1 MTKFKSNV
9 VSNTSP
15 KNALKS
21 GIYSNRLLEGED
33 PQLLQETI
41 DGLVGD
47 FEVSTSIGYQLAQE
61 LAQVMLKMSR
71 SERWQCDLIAS
82 HMSKHKT
89 RYEFAS
95 QLDLDVTDVSS
106 LPDWYFNGS
115 QKERESARK
124 IDSAFIELD
133 HLIRNHSA
141 ELMMKVKTVYPN
153 LWWYVFGTNQ
163 AIQQRYTF
171 AEILSNYSSKTD
183 PKLRLK
189 DLKEHI
195 RLQESHQILWATSEE
210 RYEAVLCGLRAQV
223 QMELAG
229 DPNLQR
235 GETQLHRRKSDLI
248 AQLMQ
253 LSREQKTF
261 SLSARQADQSHAQ
274 VITYKSSPNASDEAG
289 AENDSVNA
297 SDSSTSDA
305 QKASPRE

>member
-1 MTKFKSNV
+1 MTKLKSNV
-9 VSNTSP
+9 VSNASP

-21 GIYSNRLLEGED
+21 GIYANRLLEGED

-89 RYEFAS
+89 RYEFAN
-95 QLDLDVTDVSS
+95 QLDLDVMDVSS

-115 QKERESARK
+115 QEERESARK
-124 IDSAFIELD
+124 IDSAFIELV
-133 HLIRNHSA
+133 HLIKNHSA
-141 ELMMKVKTVYPN
+141 ELMAKVKTFYPN

-163 AIQQRYTF
+163 AMQQRYTF
-171 AEILSNYSSKTD
+171 SEILSNYSSKTD

-189 DLKEHI
+189 DLQEHI
-195 RLQESHQILWATSEE
+195 RVQESHKILWAMSEE

-223 QMELAG
+223 QMELAV

-253 LSREQKTF
+253 LLREQKTV
-261 SLSARQADQSHAQ
+261 SLSTRQDGRSHAQ
-274 VITYKSSPNASDEAG
+274 VITYKASPHVSDEVE
-289 AENDSVNA
+289 AENSSVSANV
-297 SDSSTSDA
+297 SSTSDA
-305 QKASPRE
+305 QKG

>member
-1 MTKFKSNV
+1 MTKFNSNA

-21 GIYSNRLLEGED
+21 GIYANRLLEGED
-33 PQLLQETI
+33 AQLLQETI

-47 FEVSTSIGYQLAQE
+47 FEVATSIGYQLAQE

-89 RYEFAS
+89 RYEFAN
-95 QLDLDVTDVSS
+95 QLNLNVVGVSS

-115 QKERESARK
+115 QEERESARK
-124 IDSAFIELD
+124 IDSAFIELV
-133 HLIRNHSA
+133 HLIKNHSA
-141 ELMMKVKTVYPN
+141 ELMAKVKTFYPN

-163 AIQQRYTF
+163 AMQQRYTF

-189 DLKEHI
+189 DLQEHI
-195 RLQESHQILWATSEE
+195 RVKESHQILWAMSEE

-253 LSREQKTF
+253 LSREQKTV
-261 SLSARQADQSHAQ
+261 SLSARQDDHSHAQ
-274 VITYKSSPNASDEAG
+274 VITYQSSPHVSDEAG
-289 AENDSVNA
+289 AENASVNA
-297 SDSSTSDA
+297 NVSSASDA
-305 QKASPRE
+305 QKA

>member
-1 MTKFKSNV
+1 MTKFKSNA

-21 GIYSNRLLEGED
+21 GIYANRLLEGED

-41 DGLVGD
+41 DGLVKD

-89 RYEFAS
+89 RYEFAN
-95 QLDLDVTDVSS
+95 QLNLNVVGVSS

-141 ELMMKVKTVYPN
+141 ELMMKVKTSYPN

-195 RLQESHQILWATSEE
+195 RVQESHQILWATSEE

-253 LSREQKTF
+253 LLREQKTV
-261 SLSARQADQSHAQ
+261 SLSARQEDQSHAQ
-274 VITYKSSPNASDEAG
+274 VITYKSSPHFSDEART
-289 AENDSVNA
+289 ENA
-297 SDSSTSDA
+297 SVKVNVSSTSDA
-305 QKASPRE
+305 QKT

>member
-1 MTKFKSNV
+1 MTKFKSNA

-15 KNALKS
+15 QNALKS
-21 GIYSNRLLEGED
+21 GIYANRLLKGED

-82 HMSKHKT
+82 HMAKHKT

-95 QLDLDVTDVSS
+95 QLNLNVLGVSS
-106 LPDWYFNGS
+106 LPDWYFNDS
-115 QKERESARK
+115 QEERESAHN
-124 IDSAFIELD
+124 IYNAYLELD

-141 ELMMKVKTVYPN
+141 ELMMQVKAAYPR
-153 LWWYVFGTNQ
+153 LWSYVFGTNQ

-171 AEILSNYSSKTD
+171 AEILSKYSSKTD
-183 PKLRLK
+183 PKM
-189 DLKEHI
+189 
-195 RLQESHQILWATSEE
+195 RLQDLQEHMRSQNLHKILWAISEE

-253 LSREQKTF
+253 LLREKKTV
-261 SLSARQADQSHAQ
+261 SLSARQDDRSQAQ
-274 VITYKSSPNASDEAG
+274 VITYKSSSHASDKAG
-289 AENDSVNA
+289 AEN
-297 SDSSTSDA
+297 SSLTTNVSSAPDA
-305 QKASPRE
+305 QKA

>member
-1 MTKFKSNV
+1 MTKFKSNA

-21 GIYSNRLLEGED
+21 GIYANRLLEGED

-41 DGLVGD
+41 DGLEQD
-47 FEVSTSIGYQLAQE
+47 FEVTTSIGYQLAQE

-95 QLDLDVTDVSS
+95 QLDLEVMDVSS

-133 HLIRNHSA
+133 HLIKNHSA
-141 ELMMKVKTVYPN
+141 ELMVKVKTIYPN

-163 AIQQRYTF
+163 AIEQRYPF
-171 AEILSNYSSKTD
+171 AEILSKYSSKTD

-189 DLKEHI
+189 DLQEHI
-195 RLQESHQILWATSEE
+195 RVQESHQILWAASEE

-253 LSREQKTF
+253 LSREQKTV
-261 SLSARQADQSHAQ
+261 SLSARQDDHSHAQ
-274 VITYKSSPNASDEAG
+274 VLTYEKSSQVSDEAG
-289 AENDSVNA
+289 AENASVNVNV
-297 SDSSTSDA
+297 SSTSDV
-305 QKASPRE
+305 QKA

>member
-1 MTKFKSNV
+1 MTKFKSNAA
-9 VSNTSP
+9 SNTSP
-15 KNALKS
+15 QNALKS
-21 GIYSNRLLEGED
+21 GIYANRLLEGED
-33 PQLLQETI
+33 AQLLQETI

-82 HMSKHKT
+82 HMAKHKT

-95 QLDLDVTDVSS
+95 QLNLNVLGVSS
-106 LPDWYFNGS
+106 LPDWYFNDS
-115 QKERESARK
+115 QEERESARNVY
-124 IDSAFIELD
+124 DAFIELN

-141 ELMMKVKTVYPN
+141 ELMMQVKVAYPR
-153 LWWYVFGTNQ
+153 LWSHVFSTNQ

-171 AEILSNYSSKTD
+171 SEILSKYSSKTD
-183 PKLRLK
+183 PLMRLQ
-189 DLKEHI
+189 DLQEHI
-195 RLQESHQILWATSEE
+195 RSQNLHKILWAISEE

-223 QMELAG
+223 QMELAV

-253 LSREQKTF
+253 LLREQKTV
-261 SLSARQADQSHAQ
+261 SLSARQDDQSHAQ
-274 VITYKSSPNASDEAG
+274 VITYKSSPHVSDEAG
-289 AENDSVNA
+289 AENASVKVNV
-297 SDSSTSDA
+297 SSASDA
-305 QKASPRE
+305 QKA

>member
-1 MTKFKSNV
+1 MTKFKSNAA
-9 VSNTSP
+9 SNTSP

-21 GIYSNRLLEGED
+21 GIYANRLLEGED

-95 QLDLDVTDVSS
+95 QLNLNVLGVSS
-106 LPDWYFNGS
+106 LPDWYFNDS
-115 QKERESARK
+115 QEERESARN
-124 IDSAFIELD
+124 IYDAFIELD

-141 ELMMKVKTVYPN
+141 ELMMQVKAAYPR
-153 LWWYVFGTNQ
+153 LWSYVFGKNQ

-171 AEILSNYSSKTD
+171 SEILSRYSTKTD
-183 PKLRLK
+183 PQMRLK
-189 DLKEHI
+189 DLQEHI
-195 RLQESHQILWATSEE
+195 RSQNLHKILWAISEE

-253 LSREQKTF
+253 LLREQKTV
-261 SLSARQADQSHAQ
+261 SLSARQDDRSHAQ
-274 VITYKSSPNASDEAG
+274 VITYKKSSQVSDEAG
-289 AENDSVNA
+289 AENASVNVNV
-297 SDSSTSDA
+297 SSTSDA
-305 QKASPRE
+305 QKA

>member
-1 MTKFKSNV
+1 
-9 VSNTSP
+9 
-15 KNALKS
+15 
-21 GIYSNRLLEGED
+21 
-33 PQLLQETI
+33 
-41 DGLVGD
+41 VGD

-82 HMSKHKT
+82 HMAKHKT

-95 QLDLDVTDVSS
+95 QLNLNVLGVSL
-106 LPDWYFNGS
+106 LPDWYFNDS
-115 QKERESARK
+115 QEERESARN
-124 IDSAFIELD
+124 IYDAFIELD

-141 ELMMKVKTVYPN
+141 ELMMQVKAAYPR
-153 LWWYVFGTNQ
+153 LWSHVFGTNQ

-171 AEILSNYSSKTD
+171 SEILSRYSTKTD
-183 PKLRLK
+183 PQMRLK
-189 DLKEHI
+189 DLQEHI
-195 RLQESHQILWATSEE
+195 RSQNLHKILWAISEE

-253 LSREQKTF
+253 LLREQKTV
-261 SLSARQADQSHAQ
+261 SLSARQDDRSHAQ
-274 VITYKSSPNASDEAG
+274 VITYEKSSHASDEAG
-289 AENDSVNA
+289 AENASVNKNV
-297 SDSSTSDA
+297 SITSDA
-305 QKASPRE
+305 QKA

>member
-1 MTKFKSNV
+1 MTKFKSNAA
-9 VSNTSP
+9 SNTSP

-21 GIYSNRLLEGED
+21 GIYANRLLEGED

-95 QLDLDVTDVSS
+95 QLNLNVLGVSL
-106 LPDWYFNGS
+106 LPDWYFNDS
-115 QKERESARK
+115 QEERESARN
-124 IDSAFIELD
+124 IYDAFIELD

-141 ELMMKVKTVYPN
+141 ELMMQVKAAYPR
-153 LWWYVFGTNQ
+153 LWSHVFGTNQ

-171 AEILSNYSSKTD
+171 SEILSRYSTKTD
-183 PKLRLK
+183 PQMRLK
-189 DLKEHI
+189 DLQEHI
-195 RLQESHQILWATSEE
+195 RSQNLHKILWAISEE

-253 LSREQKTF
+253 LLREQKTV
-261 SLSARQADQSHAQ
+261 SLSARQDDRSHAQ
-274 VITYKSSPNASDEAG
+274 VITYEKSSHASDEAG
-289 AENDSVNA
+289 AENASVNKNV
-297 SDSSTSDA
+297 SITSDA
-305 QKASPRE
+305 QKA

>member
-1 MTKFKSNV
+1 MTKFKSTA

-15 KNALKS
+15 QNALKS
-21 GIYSNRLLEGED
+21 GIYANRLLEGED

-82 HMSKHKT
+82 HMAKHKT
-89 RYEFAS
+89 RYEFAN
-95 QLDLDVTDVSS
+95 QLNLNVLGVSS
-106 LPDWYFNGS
+106 LPDWYFNDS
-115 QKERESARK
+115 QEERESARNVY
-124 IDSAFIELD
+124 DAFIELD

-141 ELMMKVKTVYPN
+141 ELMMQVKAAYPR
-153 LWWYVFGTNQ
+153 LWSHVFGTNQ

-171 AEILSNYSSKTD
+171 SEILSKYSSKTD
-183 PKLRLK
+183 PQMRLK
-189 DLKEHI
+189 DLQEHI
-195 RLQESHQILWATSEE
+195 RSQNLHKILWAMSEE

-253 LSREQKTF
+253 LSREQKTV
-261 SLSARQADQSHAQ
+261 SLSARQDDHSHAQ
-274 VITYKSSPNASDEAG
+274 VITYQSSPHVSDEAG
-289 AENDSVNA
+289 AENASLNANVSSA
-297 SDSSTSDA
+297 SDPK
-305 QKASPRE
+305 KA

>member
-1 MTKFKSNV
+1 MTKFKSTA

-15 KNALKS
+15 RNALKS
-21 GIYSNRLLEGED
+21 GIYANRLLEGED

-41 DGLVGD
+41 DGLVQD
-47 FEVSTSIGYQLAQE
+47 FDVATSIGYQLAQE

-89 RYEFAS
+89 RYEFAN
-95 QLDLDVTDVSS
+95 QLNLNVVGVSS
-106 LPDWYFNGS
+106 LPDWYFNDS
-115 QKERESARK
+115 QEERESARNVY
-124 IDSAFIELD
+124 DAFIELD

-141 ELMMKVKTVYPN
+141 ELMMQVKVAYPR
-153 LWWYVFGTNQ
+153 LWSHVFGTNQ

-171 AEILSNYSSKTD
+171 GEILSKYSTKTD
-183 PKLRLK
+183 PQMRLK
-189 DLKEHI
+189 DLQEHI
-195 RLQESHQILWATSEE
+195 RSQNLHKILWAISEE

-223 QMELAG
+223 QMELAV

-253 LSREQKTF
+253 LLREQKTV
-261 SLSARQADQSHAQ
+261 SLSARQDDQSHAQ
-274 VITYKSSPNASDEAG
+274 VITYKSSPHVSDEAG
-289 AENDSVNA
+289 AENASVKVNV
-297 SDSSTSDA
+297 SSASDA
-305 QKASPRE
+305 QKA

>member
-1 MTKFKSNV
+1 MTKLKSNV
-9 VSNTSP
+9 VSNASP

-21 GIYSNRLLEGED
+21 GIYANRLLEGED
-33 PQLLQETI
+33 AQLLQETI

-89 RYEFAS
+89 RYEFAN
-95 QLDLDVTDVSS
+95 QLDLDVMDVSS

-115 QKERESARK
+115 QEERESARK
-124 IDSAFIELD
+124 IDSAFIELV
-133 HLIRNHSA
+133 HLIKNHSA
-141 ELMMKVKTVYPN
+141 ELMAKVKTFYPN

-163 AIQQRYTF
+163 AMQQRYTF
-171 AEILSNYSSKTD
+171 SEILSNYSSKTD

-189 DLKEHI
+189 DLQEHI
-195 RLQESHQILWATSEE
+195 RVKESHQILWAMSEE

-253 LSREQKTF
+253 LSREQKTV
-261 SLSARQADQSHAQ
+261 SLSTRQDDQSHAQ
-274 VITYKSSPNASDEAG
+274 VITYEKSSQVSDEAG
-289 AENDSVNA
+289 AENASVNVNV
-297 SDSSTSDA
+297 SSTSDA
-305 QKASPRE
+305 QKGLA

>member
-1 MTKFKSNV
+1 MTKFKSNA

-21 GIYSNRLLEGED
+21 GIYANRLLEGED
-33 PQLLQETI
+33 AQLLQETI

-82 HMSKHKT
+82 HMAKHKT

-95 QLDLDVTDVSS
+95 QLNLNVLGVSS
-106 LPDWYFNGS
+106 LPDWYFNDS
-115 QKERESARK
+115 QEERESAHN
-124 IDSAFIELD
+124 IYNAYLELD

-141 ELMMKVKTVYPN
+141 ELMMQVKAAYPN

-171 AEILSNYSSKTD
+171 AEILSKYSSKTD
-183 PKLRLK
+183 PKM
-189 DLKEHI
+189 
-195 RLQESHQILWATSEE
+195 RLQDLQEHMRSQNLHKILWAISEE

-253 LSREQKTF
+253 LSREQKTV
-261 SLSARQADQSHAQ
+261 SLSARQDDRSQAQ
-274 VITYKSSPNASDEAG
+274 VITYKSSSHASDEAG
-289 AENDSVNA
+289 AEN
-297 SDSSTSDA
+297 SSLTTNVSSAPDA
-305 QKASPRE
+305 QKA

>member
-1 MTKFKSNV
+1 MTKFKSNA

-15 KNALKS
+15 QNALKS
-21 GIYSNRLLEGED
+21 GIYANRLLEGED

-82 HMSKHKT
+82 HMAKHKT

-95 QLDLDVTDVSS
+95 QLNLNVLGVSS
-106 LPDWYFNGS
+106 LPDWYFNDS
-115 QKERESARK
+115 QEERERAHN
-124 IDSAFIELD
+124 IYNAYLELD

-141 ELMMKVKTVYPN
+141 ELMMQVKAAYPN
-153 LWWYVFGTNQ
+153 LGWYVFGTNQ

-171 AEILSNYSSKTD
+171 AEILSKYSSKTD
-183 PKLRLK
+183 PKMRLQ
-189 DLKEHI
+189 DLQEHI
-195 RLQESHQILWATSEE
+195 RSQNLHKILWAMSEE

-253 LSREQKTF
+253 LSREQKTV
-261 SLSARQADQSHAQ
+261 SLSARQDDYSHAQ
-274 VITYKSSPNASDEAG
+274 VITYQSSPHVSDEAG
-289 AENDSVNA
+289 AENASVNA
-297 SDSSTSDA
+297 NVSSASDA
-305 QKASPRE
+305 QKA

>member
-1 MTKFKSNV
+1 MTKLKSNV
-9 VSNTSP
+9 VSNASP

-21 GIYSNRLLEGED
+21 GIYANRLLEGED
-33 PQLLQETI
+33 AQLLQETI
-41 DGLVGD
+41 DGLVED
-47 FEVSTSIGYQLAQE
+47 FEVATSIGYQLAQE

-89 RYEFAS
+89 RYEFAN
-95 QLDLDVTDVSS
+95 QLDLNVMGVSS

-115 QKERESARK
+115 QEERESARK
-124 IDSAFIELD
+124 IYSAFIELD

-141 ELMMKVKTVYPN
+141 ELMMKVKTSYPN

-171 AEILSNYSSKTD
+171 AEILANYSSKTD
-183 PKLRLK
+183 PKLKLK
-189 DLKEHI
+189 DLKEQI
-195 RLQESHQILWATSEE
+195 RVQESHQILWAVSEE

-253 LSREQKTF
+253 LSREQKTV
-261 SLSARQADQSHAQ
+261 SLSARQEDKSLAQ
-274 VITYKSSPNASDEAG
+274 VITYKSSPHVSDEAG
-289 AENDSVNA
+289 AENAIAKVNV
-297 SDSSTSDA
+297 SSSSYA
-305 QKASPRE
+305 HKA

>member
-21 GIYSNRLLEGED
+21 GIYANRLLEGED
-33 PQLLQETI
+33 PQLLQDTI

-47 FEVSTSIGYQLAQE
+47 FEVATSIGYQLAQE

-95 QLDLDVTDVSS
+95 QLDLEVMDVSS

-124 IDSAFIELD
+124 IYSAFIELV
-133 HLIRNHSA
+133 HLIKNHSA
-141 ELMMKVKTVYPN
+141 ELMVKVKTSYPN

-163 AIQQRYTF
+163 AMQQRYTF

-189 DLKEHI
+189 DLQEHI
-195 RLQESHQILWATSEE
+195 RVQESHKILWAISEE

-253 LSREQKTF
+253 LLREQKTV
-261 SLSARQADQSHAQ
+261 SLSAKQDDRSNAQ
-274 VITYKSSPNASDEAG
+274 VITYEKSSQVSGEAG
-289 AENDSVNA
+289 AENASVNVNI
-297 SDSSTSDA
+297 SSTSDA
-305 QKASPRE
+305 QKA

>member
-1 MTKFKSNV
+1 MTKFKSNA

-21 GIYSNRLLEGED
+21 GIYANRLLEGED
-33 PQLLQETI
+33 AQLLQETI

-82 HMSKHKT
+82 HMAKHKT
-89 RYEFAS
+89 RCEFAS
-95 QLDLDVTDVSS
+95 QLNLNVLGASS
-106 LPDWYFNGS
+106 LPDWYFNDS
-115 QKERESARK
+115 QEERESARN
-124 IDSAFIELD
+124 IYDAFIELD

-141 ELMMKVKTVYPN
+141 ELMLRVKAAYPR
-153 LWWYVFGTNQ
+153 LWSHVFGTNQ

-171 AEILSNYSSKTD
+171 SEILSKYSAKTD
-183 PKLRLK
+183 PQMRLK
-189 DLKEHI
+189 DLQEHI
-195 RLQESHQILWATSEE
+195 RSQNLHKILWAISEE

-253 LSREQKTF
+253 LLREQKTV
-261 SLSARQADQSHAQ
+261 SLSARQGDPSHAQ
-274 VITYKSSPNASDEAG
+274 VITYEKSSQVSDEAG
-289 AENDSVNA
+289 AENASVNVNI
-297 SDSSTSDA
+297 SSTSDA
-305 QKASPRE
+305 QKA

>member
-1 MTKFKSNV
+1 MTKFKSNG

-15 KNALKS
+15 QNALKS
-21 GIYSNRLLEGED
+21 GIYANRLLEGED

-82 HMSKHKT
+82 HMAKHKT

-95 QLDLDVTDVSS
+95 QLNLNVLGVSS
-106 LPDWYFNGS
+106 LPDWYFNDS
-115 QKERESARK
+115 QEERESARN
-124 IDSAFIELD
+124 IYDAYLELD

-141 ELMMKVKTVYPN
+141 ELMMQVKAAYPR
-153 LWWYVFGTNQ
+153 LWSYVFGKNQ

-171 AEILSNYSSKTD
+171 SEILSKYSTKTD
-183 PKLRLK
+183 PQMRLK
-189 DLKEHI
+189 DLQEHI
-195 RLQESHQILWATSEE
+195 RSQNLHKILWAISEE
-210 RYEAVLCGLRAQV
+210 RYEAVLSGLRAQV

-248 AQLMQ
+248 TQLMQ
-253 LSREQKTF
+253 LLREQKTV
-261 SLSARQADQSHAQ
+261 SLSTRQDGRSHAQ
-274 VITYKSSPNASDEAG
+274 VITYKASPHVSDEVE
-289 AENDSVNA
+289 AENSSVSANV
-297 SDSSTSDA
+297 SSTSDA
-305 QKASPRE
+305 QKG

>member
-1 MTKFKSNV
+1 MTKLKSNA

-115 QKERESARK
+115 QGERESARK

-141 ELMMKVKTVYPN
+141 ELMMKVKTSYPN

-171 AEILSNYSSKTD
+171 AEILSNYSSKMD

-195 RLQESHQILWATSEE
+195 RVQESHQILWAISEE
-210 RYEAVLCGLRAQV
+210 RYEAVLCGLRAHV

-229 DPNLQR
+229 DPKLQR

-253 LSREQKTF
+253 LSREQKTV
-261 SLSARQADQSHAQ
+261 SLSARQAGQSHAQ
-274 VITYKSSPNASDEAG
+274 VITYKSSPHGSDEAG
-289 AENDSVNA
+289 AENGSVIA

-305 QKASPRE
+305 QKA

>member
-9 VSNTSP
+9 VSSASP

-21 GIYSNRLLEGED
+21 GIYANRLLEGED

-47 FEVSTSIGYQLAQE
+47 FEVATSIGYQLAQE

-82 HMSKHKT
+82 HMAKHKT
-89 RYEFAS
+89 RYEFAN
-95 QLDLDVTDVSS
+95 QLNLNVLGVAS
-106 LPDWYFNGS
+106 LPDWYFNDS
-115 QKERESARK
+115 QEERESARN
-124 IDSAFIELD
+124 IYGAFIELD

-141 ELMMKVKTVYPN
+141 ELMMQVKAAYPRLWSYVY
-153 LWWYVFGTNQ
+153 GANQ

-171 AEILSNYSSKTD
+171 SEILSKYSTKTD
-183 PKLRLK
+183 PQMRLK
-189 DLKEHI
+189 DLQEHI
-195 RLQESHQILWATSEE
+195 RSQNLHKILWAISEE

-223 QMELAG
+223 QMELAA

-248 AQLMQ
+248 AQLIQ
-253 LSREQKTF
+253 LSREQKIV
-261 SLSARQADQSHAQ
+261 SLSARQVDQSHAQ
-274 VITYKSSPNASDEAG
+274 VITYGQSSQVSDEAG
-289 AENDSVNA
+289 AGCVNVNV
-297 SDSSTSDA
+297 SSTSGT
-305 QKASPRE
+305 QKA

>member
-1 MTKFKSNV
+1 MTKLKSNV
-9 VSNTSP
+9 VSNASP

-21 GIYSNRLLEGED
+21 GIYANRLLEGED
-33 PQLLQETI
+33 AQLLQETI

-89 RYEFAS
+89 RYEFAN
-95 QLDLDVTDVSS
+95 QLDLDVMDVSS

-115 QKERESARK
+115 QEERESARK
-124 IDSAFIELD
+124 IDSAFIELV
-133 HLIRNHSA
+133 HLIKNHSA
-141 ELMMKVKTVYPN
+141 ELMAKVKTFYPN

-163 AIQQRYTF
+163 AMQQRYTF
-171 AEILSNYSSKTD
+171 SEILSNYSSKTD

-189 DLKEHI
+189 DLQEHI
-195 RLQESHQILWATSEE
+195 RVQESHKILWAMSEE

-223 QMELAG
+223 QMELAV

-253 LSREQKTF
+253 LLREQKTV
-261 SLSARQADQSHAQ
+261 SLSTRQDGRSHAQ
-274 VITYKSSPNASDEAG
+274 VITYKASPHVSDEVE
-289 AENDSVNA
+289 AENSSVSANV
-297 SDSSTSDA
+297 SSTSDA
-305 QKASPRE
+305 QKG

>member
-1 MTKFKSNV
+1 MTKFKSNA

-15 KNALKS
+15 QNALKS
-21 GIYSNRLLEGED
+21 GIYANRLLEGED

-89 RYEFAS
+89 RYEFAR
-95 QLDLDVTDVSS
+95 QLHLDEMGVSS

-115 QKERESARK
+115 QEERENARK
-124 IDSAFIELD
+124 IDSAFIELV
-133 HLIRNHSA
+133 HLIKNHSA
-141 ELMMKVKTVYPN
+141 ELMVKVKTSYPN

-183 PKLRLK
+183 PKLRLR
-189 DLKEHI
+189 DLQEHI
-195 RLQESHQILWATSEE
+195 RVKESHQILWAISEE

-253 LSREQKTF
+253 LSREQKTV
-261 SLSARQADQSHAQ
+261 SLSARQDDRSHAQ
-274 VITYKSSPNASDEAG
+274 VITYEKSSQVSDEAG
-289 AENDSVNA
+289 AENASVNV
-297 SDSSTSDA
+297 SSTSDA
-305 QKASPRE
+305 QKGLA